1 MDLTTQEV
9 CMKTSKKV
17 ILVMIAL
24 IVALTAILAAC
35 GGEKD
40 IAVIARTSGSGTRDA
55 FEAIVKSEDG
65 TSLKDAGLL
74 KGALEQDKTS
84 TVISLVASTET
95 GIGYV
100 SLGSVDDT
108 VKVLKVEGVEATS
121 ANVLSGDYKMQ
132 RPFVIMTNKAITE
145 AGELTAAT
153 QDFLKFLRSA
163 QAQEIVEEEGY
174 VKQEEGA
181 TEYSAPAAALNG
193 SVSISG
199 STSVDP
205 LMDKLIGKYKEIGG
219 ANVADI
225 EISKNCQ
232 GTSHGISA
240 VKADK
245 TGNAIGLGSS
255 AVKATDEGEI
265 SHFEIALD
273 AIAVIVNPSNTLEDI
288 TIAQLFGIYTGSITK
303 FSALSAA

>member
-1 MDLTTQEV
+1 
-9 CMKTSKKV
+9 MKTSKKV

-145 AGELTAAT
+145 EGELTAVT
-153 QDFLKFLRSA
+153 QDFLKFLRST

>member
-1 MDLTTQEV
+1 
-9 CMKTSKKV
+9 MKTSKKV
-17 ILVMIAL
+17 IFVMIAL
-24 IVALTAILAAC
+24 VIALTAVLAAC

-55 FEAIVKSEDG
+55 FESIVKSEDG
-65 TSLKDAGLL
+65 TALKDAGLM

-84 TVISLVASTET
+84 TVISLVSSTKT

-100 SLGSVDDT
+100 SLGSVDDS
-108 VKVLKVEGVEATS
+108 VKVLKVEGVEAT
-121 ANVLSGDYKMQ
+121 AENVLSGDYKMQ
-132 RPFVIMTNKAITE
+132 RPFVIMTNKAM
-145 AGELTAAT
+145 GENLTAAT
-153 QDFLKFLRSA
+153 KDFLAFLRST
-163 QAQEIVEEEGY
+163 QAQDVVEEEGY
-174 VKQEEGA
+174 VRQDKGA
-181 TEYSAPAAALNG
+181 TEYTAPASAVSG
-193 SVSISG
+193 TVSISG

-219 ANVADI
+219 ASVAGV

-245 TGNAIGLGSS
+245 TGNVIGLGSS
-255 AVKATDEGEI
+255 AVKEADEAEI
-265 SHFEIALD
+265 AHFEIALD
-273 AIAVIVNPSNTLEDI
+273 AIAVIVNPENTLEDI
-288 TIAQLFGIYTGSITK
+288 TIAQLFDIYTGKIVK

>member
-1 MDLTTQEV
+1 
-9 CMKTSKKV
+9 MKTSKKV
-17 ILVMIAL
+17 IFVMIAL
-24 IVALTAILAAC
+24 VIALTAVLAAC

-55 FEAIVKSEDG
+55 FESIVKSEDG
-65 TSLKDAGLL
+65 TALKDAGLM

-84 TVISLVASTET
+84 TVISLVSSTKT

-100 SLGSVDDT
+100 SLGSVDDS
-108 VKVLKVEGVEATS
+108 VKVLKVEGVEAT
-121 ANVLSGDYKMQ
+121 AENVLSGDYKMQ
-132 RPFVIMTNKAITE
+132 RPFVIMTNKAM
-145 AGELTAAT
+145 GENLTAAT
-153 QDFLKFLRSA
+153 RDFLAFLRST
-163 QAQEIVEEEGY
+163 QAQDVVEEEGY
-174 VKQEEGA
+174 VRQDEGA
-181 TEYSAPAAALNG
+181 TEYTAPAFAVSG
-193 SVSISG
+193 TVSISG

-219 ANVADI
+219 ASVAGV

-245 TGNAIGLGSS
+245 TGNVIGLGSS
-255 AVKATDEGEI
+255 AVKEADETEI
-265 SHFEIALD
+265 AHFEIALD
-273 AIAVIVNPSNTLEDI
+273 AIAVIVNPENTLEDI
-288 TIAQLFGIYTGSITK
+288 TIAQLFDIYTGKTVK

>member
-1 MDLTTQEV
+1 
-9 CMKTSKKV
+9 MKTSKKV
-17 ILVMIAL
+17 IFVMIAL
-24 IVALTAILAAC
+24 VIALTAVLAAC

-55 FEAIVKSEDG
+55 FESIVKSEDG
-65 TSLKDAGLL
+65 TALKDAGLM

-84 TVISLVASTET
+84 TVISLVSSTET

-100 SLGSVDDT
+100 SLGSVDDS
-108 VKVLKVEGVEATS
+108 VKVLKVEGVEAT
-121 ANVLSGDYKMQ
+121 AENVLSGDYKMQ
-132 RPFVIMTNKAITE
+132 RPFVIMTSKAM
-145 AGELTAAT
+145 GENLTAAT
-153 QDFLKFLRSA
+153 KDFLAFLRST
-163 QAQEIVEEEGY
+163 QAQDVVEEEGY
-174 VKQEEGA
+174 VRQDEGA
-181 TEYSAPAAALNG
+181 TEYTAPASAVSG
-193 SVSISG
+193 TVSISG

-219 ANVADI
+219 ASVAGV

-245 TGNAIGLGSS
+245 TGNVIGLGSS
-255 AVKATDEGEI
+255 AVKEADETEI
-265 SHFEIALD
+265 AHFEIALD
-273 AIAVIVNPSNTLEDI
+273 AIAVIVNPENALEDI
-288 TIAQLFGIYTGSITK
+288 TIAQLFDIYTGKTVK

>member
-1 MDLTTQEV
+1 
-9 CMKTSKKV
+9 MKTSKKV
-17 ILVMIAL
+17 IFVMIAL
-24 IVALTAILAAC
+24 VIALTAVLAAC

-55 FEAIVKSEDG
+55 FESIVKSEDG
-65 TSLKDAGLL
+65 TALKDAGLM

-84 TVISLVASTET
+84 TVISLVSSTET

-100 SLGSVDDT
+100 SLGSVDDS
-108 VKVLKVEGVEATS
+108 VKVLKVEGVEAT
-121 ANVLSGDYKMQ
+121 AENVLSGDYKMQ
-132 RPFVIMTNKAITE
+132 RPFVIMTSKAM
-145 AGELTAAT
+145 GENLTAAT
-153 QDFLKFLRSA
+153 RDFLAFLRST
-163 QAQEIVEEEGY
+163 QAQDVVEEEGY
-174 VKQEEGA
+174 VRQDEGA
-181 TEYSAPAAALNG
+181 TEYTAPASAVSG
-193 SVSISG
+193 TVSISG

-219 ANVADI
+219 ASVAGV

-245 TGNAIGLGSS
+245 TGNLIGLGSS
-255 AVKATDEGEI
+255 AVKEADEAEI
-265 SHFEIALD
+265 AHFEIALD
-273 AIAVIVNPSNTLEDI
+273 AIAVIVNPENTLEDI
-288 TIAQLFGIYTGSITK
+288 TIAQLFDIYTGKIVK

>member
-1 MDLTTQEV
+1 
-9 CMKTSKKV
+9 MKTSKKV
-17 ILVMIAL
+17 IFVMIAL
-24 IVALTAILAAC
+24 VIALTAVLAAC

-55 FEAIVKSEDG
+55 FESIVKSEDG
-65 TSLKDAGLL
+65 TALKDAGLM

-84 TVISLVASTET
+84 TVISLVSSTKT

-100 SLGSVDDT
+100 SLGSVDDS
-108 VKVLKVEGVEATS
+108 VKVLKVEGVEAT
-121 ANVLSGDYKMQ
+121 AENVLSGDYKMQ
-132 RPFVIMTNKAITE
+132 RPFVIMTSKAM
-145 AGELTAAT
+145 GENLTAAT
-153 QDFLKFLRSA
+153 RDFLAFLRST
-163 QAQEIVEEEGY
+163 QAQDVVEEEGY
-174 VKQEEGA
+174 VRQDEGA
-181 TEYSAPAAALNG
+181 TEYTAPASAVSG
-193 SVSISG
+193 TVSISG

-219 ANVADI
+219 ASVAGV

-245 TGNAIGLGSS
+245 TGNVIGLGSS
-255 AVKATDEGEI
+255 AVKEADEAEI
-265 SHFEIALD
+265 AHFEIALD
-273 AIAVIVNPSNTLEDI
+273 AIAVIVNPENTLEDI
-288 TIAQLFGIYTGSITK
+288 TIAQLFDIYTGKTVK

>member
-1 MDLTTQEV
+1 
-9 CMKTSKKV
+9 MKTSKKV
-17 ILVMIAL
+17 IFVMIAL
-24 IVALTAILAAC
+24 VTALTAVLAAC

-55 FEAIVKSEDG
+55 FESIVKSEDG
-65 TSLKDAGLL
+65 TALKDAGLM

-84 TVISLVASTET
+84 TVISLVSSTKT

-100 SLGSVDDT
+100 SLGSVDDS
-108 VKVLKVEGVEATS
+108 VKVLKVEGVEAT
-121 ANVLSGDYKMQ
+121 AENVLSGDYKMQ
-132 RPFVIMTNKAITE
+132 RPFVIMTNKAM
-145 AGELTAAT
+145 GENLTAAT
-153 QDFLKFLRSA
+153 RDFLAFLRST
-163 QAQEIVEEEGY
+163 QAQDVVEEEGY
-174 VKQEEGA
+174 VRQDEGA
-181 TEYSAPAAALNG
+181 TEYTAPASAVSG
-193 SVSISG
+193 TVSISG

-219 ANVADI
+219 ASVAGV

-245 TGNAIGLGSS
+245 TGNVIGLGSS
-255 AVKATDEGEI
+255 AVKEADEAEI
-265 SHFEIALD
+265 AHFEIALD
-273 AIAVIVNPSNTLEDI
+273 AIAVIVNPENTLEDI
-288 TIAQLFGIYTGSITK
+288 TIAQLFDIYTGKTVK

>member
-1 MDLTTQEV
+1 
-9 CMKTSKKV
+9 MKTSKKV
-17 ILVMIAL
+17 IFVMIAL
-24 IVALTAILAAC
+24 VIALTAVLAAC

-55 FEAIVKSEDG
+55 FESIVKSEDG
-65 TSLKDAGLL
+65 TALKDAGLM

-84 TVISLVASTET
+84 TVISLVSSTET

-100 SLGSVDDT
+100 SLGSVDDS
-108 VKVLKVEGVEATS
+108 VKVLKVEGVEAT
-121 ANVLSGDYKMQ
+121 AENVLSGDYKMQ
-132 RPFVIMTNKAITE
+132 RPFVIMTSKAM
-145 AGELTAAT
+145 GENLTAAT
-153 QDFLKFLRSA
+153 KDFLAFLRST
-163 QAQEIVEEEGY
+163 QAQDVVKEEGY
-174 VKQEEGA
+174 VRQDEGA
-181 TEYSAPAAALNG
+181 TEYTAPASAVSG
-193 SVSISG
+193 TVSISG

-219 ANVADI
+219 ASVAGV

-245 TGNAIGLGSS
+245 TGNVIGLGSS
-255 AVKATDEGEI
+255 AVKEADEAEI
-265 SHFEIALD
+265 AHFEIALD
-273 AIAVIVNPSNTLEDI
+273 AIAVIVNPENALEDI
-288 TIAQLFGIYTGSITK
+288 TIAQLFDIYTGKTVK

>member
-1 MDLTTQEV
+1 
-9 CMKTSKKV
+9 MKTSKKV
-17 ILVMIAL
+17 ILVILAL

-145 AGELTAAT
+145 EGELTAAT
-153 QDFLKFLRSA
+153 QDFLKFLRST

>member
-1 MDLTTQEV
+1 
-9 CMKTSKKV
+9 MKTSKKV
-17 ILVMIAL
+17 IFVMIAL
-24 IVALTAILAAC
+24 VIALTAVLAAC

-55 FEAIVKSEDG
+55 FESIVKSEDG
-65 TSLKDAGLL
+65 TALKDAGLM

-84 TVISLVASTET
+84 TVISLVSSTET

-100 SLGSVDDT
+100 SLGSVDDS
-108 VKVLKVEGVEATS
+108 VKVLKVEGVEAT
-121 ANVLSGDYKMQ
+121 AENVLSGDYKMQ
-132 RPFVIMTNKAITE
+132 RPFVIMTSKAM
-145 AGELTAAT
+145 GENLTAAT
-153 QDFLKFLRSA
+153 RDFLAFLRST
-163 QAQEIVEEEGY
+163 QAQDVVEEDGY
-174 VKQEEGA
+174 VRQDEGA
-181 TEYSAPAAALNG
+181 TEYTAPASAVSG
-193 SVSISG
+193 TVSISG

-219 ANVADI
+219 ASVAGV

-245 TGNAIGLGSS
+245 TGNVIGLGSS
-255 AVKATDEGEI
+255 AVKEADEAEI
-265 SHFEIALD
+265 AHFEIALD
-273 AIAVIVNPSNTLEDI
+273 AIAVIVNPENALEDI
-288 TIAQLFGIYTGSITK
+288 TIAQLFDIYTGKTVK

>member
-1 MDLTTQEV
+1 
-9 CMKTSKKV
+9 MKTSKKV
-17 ILVMIAL
+17 IFVMIAL
-24 IVALTAILAAC
+24 VIALTAVLAAC

-55 FEAIVKSEDG
+55 FESIVKSEDG
-65 TSLKDAGLL
+65 TALKDAGLM

-84 TVISLVASTET
+84 TVISLVSSTET

-100 SLGSVDDT
+100 SLGSVDDS
-108 VKVLKVEGVEATS
+108 VKVLIVEGVEAT
-121 ANVLSGDYKMQ
+121 AENVLSGDYKMQ
-132 RPFVIMTNKAITE
+132 RPFVIMTSKAM
-145 AGELTAAT
+145 GENLTAAT
-153 QDFLKFLRSA
+153 KDFLAFLRST
-163 QAQEIVEEEGY
+163 QAQDVVEEEGY
-174 VKQEEGA
+174 VRQDEGA
-181 TEYSAPAAALNG
+181 TEYTAPASAVSG
-193 SVSISG
+193 TVSISG

-219 ANVADI
+219 ASVAGV

-245 TGNAIGLGSS
+245 TGNVIGLGSS
-255 AVKATDEGEI
+255 AVKEADEAEI
-265 SHFEIALD
+265 AHFEIALD
-273 AIAVIVNPSNTLEDI
+273 AIAVIVNPENTLEDI
-288 TIAQLFGIYTGSITK
+288 TIAQLFDIYTGKIVK

>member
-1 MDLTTQEV
+1 
-9 CMKTSKKV
+9 MKTSKKV
-17 ILVMIAL
+17 IFVMIAL
-24 IVALTAILAAC
+24 VIALTAVLAAC

-55 FEAIVKSEDG
+55 FESIVKSEDG
-65 TSLKDAGLL
+65 TALKDAGLM

-84 TVISLVASTET
+84 TVISLVSSTKT

-100 SLGSVDDT
+100 SLGSVDDS
-108 VKVLKVEGVEATS
+108 VKVLKVEGVEAT
-121 ANVLSGDYKMQ
+121 AENVLSGDYKMQ
-132 RPFVIMTNKAITE
+132 RPFVIMTNKAM
-145 AGELTAAT
+145 GENLTAAT
-153 QDFLKFLRSA
+153 RDFLAFLRST
-163 QAQEIVEEEGY
+163 QAQDVVEEEGY
-174 VKQEEGA
+174 VRQDEGA
-181 TEYSAPAAALNG
+181 TEYTAPASAVSG
-193 SVSISG
+193 TVSISG

-219 ANVADI
+219 ASVAGV

-245 TGNAIGLGSS
+245 TGNVIGLGSS
-255 AVKATDEGEI
+255 AVKEADEAEI
-265 SHFEIALD
+265 AHFEIALD
-273 AIAVIVNPSNTLEDI
+273 AIAVIVNPENTLEDI
-288 TIAQLFGIYTGSITK
+288 TIAQLFDIYTGKTVK

>member
-1 MDLTTQEV
+1 
-9 CMKTSKKV
+9 MKTSKKV
-17 ILVMIAL
+17 IFVMIAL
-24 IVALTAILAAC
+24 VIALTAVLAAC

-55 FEAIVKSEDG
+55 FESIVKSEDG
-65 TSLKDAGLL
+65 TALKDAGLM

-84 TVISLVASTET
+84 TVISLVSSTET

-100 SLGSVDDT
+100 SLGSVDDS
-108 VKVLKVEGVEATS
+108 VKVLKVEGVEAT
-121 ANVLSGDYKMQ
+121 AENVLSGDYKMQ
-132 RPFVIMTNKAITE
+132 RPFVIMTNKAM
-145 AGELTAAT
+145 GENLTAAT
-153 QDFLKFLRSA
+153 RDFLAFLRST
-163 QAQEIVEEEGY
+163 QAQDVVEEEGY
-174 VKQEEGA
+174 VRQDEGA
-181 TEYSAPAAALNG
+181 TEYTAPASAVSG
-193 SVSISG
+193 TVSISG

-219 ANVADI
+219 ANVAGV

-245 TGNAIGLGSS
+245 TGNVIGLGSS
-255 AVKATDEGEI
+255 AVKEADEAEI
-265 SHFEIALD
+265 AHFEIALD
-273 AIAVIVNPSNTLEDI
+273 AIAVIVNPENTLEDI
-288 TIAQLFGIYTGSITK
+288 TIAQLFDIYTGKTVK

>member
-1 MDLTTQEV
+1 
-9 CMKTSKKV
+9 MKTSKKV
-17 ILVMIAL
+17 IFVMIAL
-24 IVALTAILAAC
+24 VIALTAVLAAC

-55 FEAIVKSEDG
+55 FESIVKSEDG
-65 TSLKDAGLL
+65 TALKDAGLM

-84 TVISLVASTET
+84 TVISLVSSTKT

-100 SLGSVDDT
+100 SLGSVDDS
-108 VKVLKVEGVEATS
+108 VKVLKVEGVEAT
-121 ANVLSGDYKMQ
+121 AENVLSGDYKMQ
-132 RPFVIMTNKAITE
+132 RPFVIMTSKAM
-145 AGELTAAT
+145 GENLTAAT
-153 QDFLKFLRSA
+153 KDFLAFLRST
-163 QAQEIVEEEGY
+163 QAQDIVEEEGY
-174 VKQEEGA
+174 VRQDEGA
-181 TEYSAPAAALNG
+181 MEYTAPASAVSG
-193 SVSISG
+193 TVSISG

-219 ANVADI
+219 ASVAGV

-245 TGNAIGLGSS
+245 TGNVIGLGSS
-255 AVKATDEGEI
+255 AVKEADEAEI
-265 SHFEIALD
+265 AHFEIALD
-273 AIAVIVNPSNTLEDI
+273 AIAVIVNPENTLEDI
-288 TIAQLFGIYTGSITK
+288 TIAQLFDIYTGKIVK

>member
-1 MDLTTQEV
+1 
-9 CMKTSKKV
+9 MKTSKKV
-17 ILVMIAL
+17 IFVMIAL
-24 IVALTAILAAC
+24 VIALTAVLAAC

-55 FEAIVKSEDG
+55 FESIVKSEDG
-65 TSLKDAGLL
+65 TALKDAGLM

-84 TVISLVASTET
+84 TVISLVSSTET

-100 SLGSVDDT
+100 SLGSVDDS
-108 VKVLKVEGVEATS
+108 VKVLKVEGVEAT
-121 ANVLSGDYKMQ
+121 AENVLSGDYKMQ
-132 RPFVIMTNKAITE
+132 RPFVIMTSKAM
-145 AGELTAAT
+145 GENLTAAT
-153 QDFLKFLRSA
+153 KDFLAFLRST
-163 QAQEIVEEEGY
+163 QAQDVVEEEGY
-174 VKQEEGA
+174 VRQDEGA
-181 TEYSAPAAALNG
+181 TEYTAPASAVSG
-193 SVSISG
+193 TVSISG

-219 ANVADI
+219 ASVAGV

-245 TGNAIGLGSS
+245 TGNVIGLGSS
-255 AVKATDEGEI
+255 AVKEADEAEI
-265 SHFEIALD
+265 AHFEIALD
-273 AIAVIVNPSNTLEDI
+273 AIAVIVNPENTLEDI
-288 TIAQLFGIYTGSITK
+288 TIAQLFDIYTGKTVK

>member
-1 MDLTTQEV
+1 
-9 CMKTSKKV
+9 MKTTKKT
-17 ILVMIAL
+17 ILVIIAL

-55 FEAIVKSEDG
+55 FESIVKSEDG
-65 TSLKDAGLL
+65 TALKDAGLM

-84 TVISLVASTET
+84 TVISLVSSTET

-100 SLGSVDDT
+100 SLGSVDDS
-108 VKVLKVEGVEATS
+108 VKVLKVEGVEAT
-121 ANVLSGDYKMQ
+121 AENVLSGDYKMQ
-132 RPFVIMTNKAITE
+132 RPFVIMTSKAM
-145 AGELTAAT
+145 GENLTAAT
-153 QDFLKFLRSA
+153 KDFLAFLRST
-163 QAQEIVEEEGY
+163 QAQDVVEEEGY
-174 VKQEEGA
+174 VRQDEGA
-181 TEYSAPAAALNG
+181 TEYTAPASAVSG
-193 SVSISG
+193 TVSISG

-219 ANVADI
+219 ASVAGV

-245 TGNAIGLGSS
+245 TGNVIGLGSS
-255 AVKATDEGEI
+255 AVKEADEAEI
-265 SHFEIALD
+265 AHFEIALD
-273 AIAVIVNPSNTLEDI
+273 AIAVIVNPENTLEDI
-288 TIAQLFGIYTGSITK
+288 TIAQLFDIYTGKIVK

>member
-1 MDLTTQEV
+1 
-9 CMKTSKKV
+9 MKTSKKV
-17 ILVMIAL
+17 IFVMIAL
-24 IVALTAILAAC
+24 VIALTAVLAAC

-55 FEAIVKSEDG
+55 FESIVKSEDG
-65 TSLKDAGLL
+65 TALKDAGLM

-84 TVISLVASTET
+84 TVISLVSSTET

-100 SLGSVDDT
+100 SLGSVDDS
-108 VKVLKVEGVEATS
+108 VKVLKVEGVEAT
-121 ANVLSGDYKMQ
+121 AENVLSGDYKMQ
-132 RPFVIMTNKAITE
+132 RPFVIMTSKAM
-145 AGELTAAT
+145 GENLTAAT
-153 QDFLKFLRSA
+153 KDFLAFLRST
-163 QAQEIVEEEGY
+163 QAQDVVEEEGY
-174 VKQEEGA
+174 VRQDEGA
-181 TEYSAPAAALNG
+181 TEYTAPASAVSG
-193 SVSISG
+193 TVSISG

-219 ANVADI
+219 ASVAGV

-245 TGNAIGLGSS
+245 TGNVIGLGSS
-255 AVKATDEGEI
+255 AVKEADEAEI
-265 SHFEIALD
+265 AHFEIALD
-273 AIAVIVNPSNTLEDI
+273 AIAVIVNPENTLEDI
-288 TIAQLFGIYTGSITK
+288 NIAQLFDIYTGKIVK

>member
-1 MDLTTQEV
+1 
-9 CMKTSKKV
+9 MKTSKKV
-17 ILVMIAL
+17 IFVMIAL
-24 IVALTAILAAC
+24 VIALTAVLAAC

-55 FEAIVKSEDG
+55 FESIVKSEDG
-65 TSLKDAGLL
+65 TALKDAGLM

-84 TVISLVASTET
+84 TVISLVSSTET

-100 SLGSVDDT
+100 SLGSVDDS
-108 VKVLKVEGVEATS
+108 VKVLKVEGVEAT
-121 ANVLSGDYKMQ
+121 AENVLSGDYKMQ
-132 RPFVIMTNKAITE
+132 RPFVIMTSKAM
-145 AGELTAAT
+145 GENLTAAT
-153 QDFLKFLRSA
+153 RDFLAFLRST
-163 QAQEIVEEEGY
+163 QAQDVVEEEGY
-174 VKQEEGA
+174 VRQDEGA
-181 TEYSAPAAALNG
+181 TEYTAPASAVSG
-193 SVSISG
+193 TVSISG

-219 ANVADI
+219 ANVAGV

-245 TGNAIGLGSS
+245 TGNVIGLGSS
-255 AVKATDEGEI
+255 AVKEADEAEI
-265 SHFEIALD
+265 AHFEIALD
-273 AIAVIVNPSNTLEDI
+273 AIAVIVNPENALEDI
-288 TIAQLFGIYTGSITK
+288 TIAQLFDIYTGKTVK

>member
-1 MDLTTQEV
+1 
-9 CMKTSKKV
+9 MKTSKKV
-17 ILVMIAL
+17 IFVMIAL
-24 IVALTAILAAC
+24 VIALTAVLAAC

-55 FEAIVKSEDG
+55 FESIVKSEDG
-65 TSLKDAGLL
+65 TALKDAGLM

-84 TVISLVASTET
+84 TVISLVSSTKT

-100 SLGSVDDT
+100 SLGSVDDS
-108 VKVLKVEGVEATS
+108 VKVLKVEGVEAT
-121 ANVLSGDYKMQ
+121 AENVLSGDYKMQ
-132 RPFVIMTNKAITE
+132 RPFVIMTNKAM
-145 AGELTAAT
+145 GENLTAAT
-153 QDFLKFLRSA
+153 RDFLAFLRST
-163 QAQEIVEEEGY
+163 QAQDVVEEEGY
-174 VKQEEGA
+174 VRQDEGA
-181 TEYSAPAAALNG
+181 TEYTAPASAVSG
-193 SVSISG
+193 TVSISG

-219 ANVADI
+219 ANVAGV

-245 TGNAIGLGSS
+245 TGNVIGLGSS
-255 AVKATDEGEI
+255 AVKEADEAEI
-265 SHFEIALD
+265 AHFEIALD
-273 AIAVIVNPSNTLEDI
+273 AIAVIVNPENTLEDI
-288 TIAQLFGIYTGSITK
+288 TIAQLFDIYTGKIVK